1 MKKKRDIEAA
11 QNENDKIREKDREIR
26 DAEARKESLIKH
38 NERVNNKMTSLRKYE
53 DFLKLVKEKNQDE
66 FSELGDILT
75 RYNTLE
81 ETNRGLKYDL

>member
-1 MKKKRDIEAA
+1 
-11 QNENDKIREKDREIR
+11 
-26 DAEARKESLIKH
+26 
-38 NERVNNKMTSLRKYE
+38 MTSLRKYE